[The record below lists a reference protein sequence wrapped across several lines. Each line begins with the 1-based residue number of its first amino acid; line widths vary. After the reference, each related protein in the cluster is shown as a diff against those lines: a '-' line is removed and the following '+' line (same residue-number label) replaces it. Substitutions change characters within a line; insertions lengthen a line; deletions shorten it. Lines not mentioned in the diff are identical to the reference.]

1 MACFNKAHGHS
12 HESSERTPAIQL
24 IFARLRLT
32 NRSMPPQIPL
42 RPSMPPGFVPPP
54 MDMFGFLMFYLV
66 VLELVLLA
74 LPRKIE
80 KRILETLFPILRRPL
95 PKK

>member
-1 MACFNKAHGHS
+1 
-12 HESSERTPAIQL
+12 
-24 IFARLRLT
+24 
-32 NRSMPPQIPL
+32 
-42 RPSMPPGFVPPP
+42 MPPGFVPPP